1 MKFLLMTLM
10 LSSMTFTSTPTT
22 KGVEKTIKQF
32 VQAGDNQDVKT
43 MNELL
48 HNDYRIVMN
57 QVFGSDQITTVS
69 KEMYLS
75 KLESKEWGGDKRAC
89 AIQSIEVNDKNAV
102 ATVRLVGEKMTMTSQ
117 IVLVQT
123 STGNWLIIED
133 IPVIEA
139 K

>member
-75 KLESKEWGGDKRAC
+75 KLESKEWGGDKRSC